1 VTDVTQ
7 AARKASRSDAM
18 EGGARLGL
26 AARASIYLVMG
37 LLALAVAL
45 GHSRSETDQRGA
57 IKAVAQQSGGRLLL
71 VVLAVGFAGYAL
83 WRFSEAAFGVVGD
96 GMGPRLKSLARGVVY
111 ASFAVTTVAILVG
124 SGGSGS
130 QASQQQGLTAK
141 VMAHAGGRYLV
152 GAVGLVVLVVGGTMV
167 FEGVTRKF
175 EKYLRMTQMSA
186 ATRVVVEKLGV
197 VGTVARG
204 LVIGL
209 AGLLVLDAAVTYQP
223 QKARGLDGALRTLA
237 GQPYGKVLLVV
248 AALGLV
254 TFGLYG
260 YAEARWHRT

>member
-1 VTDVTQ
+1 
-7 AARKASRSDAM
+7 
-18 EGGARLGL
+18 
-26 AARASIYLVMG
+26 
-37 LLALAVAL
+37 
-45 GHSRSETDQRGA
+45 
-57 IKAVAQQSGGRLLL
+57 
-71 VVLAVGFAGYAL
+71 
-83 WRFSEAAFGVVGD
+83 
-96 GMGPRLKSLARGVVY
+96 
-111 ASFAVTTVAILVG
+111 VAILVG